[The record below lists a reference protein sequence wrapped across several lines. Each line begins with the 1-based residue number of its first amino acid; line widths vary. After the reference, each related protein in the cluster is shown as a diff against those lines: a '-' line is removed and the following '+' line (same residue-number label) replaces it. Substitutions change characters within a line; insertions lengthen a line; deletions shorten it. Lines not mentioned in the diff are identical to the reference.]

1 LKKLNSL
8 DSQRGRYVLVY
19 RLNQQGDLEENPG
32 ENGVYQA
39 RNYSSA
45 PRSASNTSDHHFRG
59 GFFHKDRPVKE
70 KEPEEEKSV
79 QDSPIVSAD
88 KRLMAN
94 LNNPNYPVERKL
106 SDIAEQIAAI
116 DALSSDEKSKL
127 SLAYTYDQLLEE
139 KVKLSGNVVSAK
151 PANEI
156 APSSVKKTSEAKIV
170 PVSAPAVAVEKPSP
184 RAEVQIALPPRP
196 QKLWFE
202 YGGSVQEALTRTGAH
217 YGIIFRDASVPYFPM
232 VHGPYDLTSKDLD
245 QVAAQV
251 GVLKTGEKKDLPL
264 GPLTAHIE
272 KTEKDY
278 KATIEIP
285 AKTAPMVGKPLQNPA
300 PLAENKA
307 SKTEEKVAPK
317 VEMPAPK
324 TEVKR
329 PRRSPSAKPTAKAPE
344 SKTPESKPTAKPV
357 SKPARKVSAP
367 TSKTASSEPSVTA
380 QDVNTAVPSGATL
393 LVGVPTNDDKRGFIE
408 RRARREDTTT
418 LSAVPNPNKGRRPTK
433 TPASKAPK
441 IVAKGTKP
449 IANDVPEADMAAI
462 LKEDKNLN
470 AKINNPNYP
479 VNQKISD
486 LQAQKGKL
494 RRFKLAQQKDL
505 LWSTSKIEA
514 KIKELSPKK

>member
-1 LKKLNSL
+1 
-8 DSQRGRYVLVY
+8 
-19 RLNQQGDLEENPG
+19 
-32 ENGVYQA
+32 
-39 RNYSSA
+39 
-45 PRSASNTSDHHFRG
+45 
-59 GFFHKDRPVKE
+59 VKE
-70 KEPEEEKSV
+70 KEPEEEKPV

-116 DALSSDEKSKL
+116 DALSPDEKSKL
-127 SLAYTYDQLLEE
+127 SLAYTYDELIEE
-139 KVKLSGNVVSAK
+139 RNKLAPKDSAGL
-151 PANEI
+151 N
-156 APSSVKKTSEAKIV
+156 
-170 PVSAPAVAVEKPSP
+170 PSP
-184 RAEVQIALPPRP
+184 RATVATHSELPSPERKAPEVKTMAQPVEVKKEAVMAPKATPSVEAKPLAPSHP
-196 QKLWFE
+196 QHLWFE
-202 YGGSVQEALTRTGAH
+202 YGSSVQEALTRTGAH

-264 GPLTAHIE
+264 GSLTAHIE

-285 AKTAPMVGKPLQNPA
+285 AKVAPIAEKPQQNPVS
-300 PLAENKA
+300 LAESPA
-307 SKTEEKVAPK
+307 PKTEEKVVPK
-317 VEMPAPK
+317 VETPAPK
-324 TEVKR
+324 AEIKR
-329 PRRSPSAKPTAKAPE
+329 PRRSPSAKPTAKASE
-344 SKTPESKPTAKPV
+344 SKTPESKPVAKPV
-357 SKPARKVSAP
+357 GKVARKASAP
-367 TSKTASSEPSVTA
+367 ASKAVSSEPSVTA

-418 LSAVPNPNKGRRPTK
+418 LSAVPNPNKGRRPAK
-433 TPASKAPK
+433 TPAPKAPK